1 MVLYFDNI
9 LIKPIQQEDNGMLFM
24 PDSMKQKPNKGVVL
38 QVGTGKPNEPMMY
51 KPQDEVYYRN
61 GNPTEV
67 EINGE
72 TLLLIKQSDI
82 LFKI

>member
-9 LIKPIQQEDNGMLFM
+9 LIKPIQQEYNGTLFM

-38 QVGTGKPNEPMMY
+38 QVGTGKPNEVMMY

-61 GNPTEV
+61 GNTTEI

>member
-9 LIKPIQQEDNGMLFM
+9 LIKPIQQEDNGILFM
-24 PDSMKQKPNKGVVL
+24 PDYMKQKPNKGLVL
-38 QVGTGKPNEPMMY
+38 QVGTGKPNKPMMY

-61 GNPTEV
+61 GSPTEI
-67 EINGE
+67 EIKGE